1 MPDEEDSDGFADTLE
16 AVFAAVVAKA
26 RTDKS
31 FARQLA
37 KAVGDPDKLAKA
49 AKKTRDW
56 KSEAPDMDPRALVE
70 AAGPDGLRKALSSL
84 THRQLYA
91 LVRVHDLKPA
101 HTAKLNKTQLIEHI
115 LRVVAKATE
124 PAKRVFDY

>member
-1 MPDEEDSDGFADTLE
+1 MPEEDDEGLPDVLE

-26 RTDKS
+26 RTDRS

-37 KAVGDPDKLAKA
+37 KAVGDPSKLAKA
-49 AKKTRDW
+49 AKRARDW
-56 KSEAPDMDPRALVE
+56 KAEAPALDPRAL
-70 AAGPDGLRKALSSL
+70 AADGADAMRKALAPF

-91 LVRVHDLKPA
+91 LVRVHSLSPA
-101 HTAKLNKTQLIEHI
+101 HTGKLNKTQLIEHI
-115 LRVVAKATE
+115 LRVTTREKE